1 MNYLITGGA
10 GFIGSNYLCY
20 VVNKY
25 CNDNFICL
33 DALTYAGNY
42 SNLNSISNSRNFT
55 FIKGNINNATLLNE
69 IFDKYNIDVVVNFSA
84 ETHVDNSIKNP
95 SIFLETNILGTYNL
109 LEMSKKYKIK
119 RFHQISTDEVYGDL
133 PLDAKEKFDEKS
145 NLKPS
150 SPYSASKASADMLVL
165 SYFRTYGVPVT
176 ISRCSNN
183 YGPFQFPEKL
193 IPKVI
198 ENALANKE
206 IPVYG
211 NGENIRD
218 WIYVIDHVKAVDKVV
233 RNGIVGEIYNISG
246 NCEKSNLEVIY
257 AILKQLGKPTTLIK
271 FVEDRLG
278 HDLKYSLDSNKIKN
292 ELGFKCE
299 TEFEE
304 GISQTINWYLNNL
317 GWLKDIETGKYR
329 RFYDD

>member
-1 MNYLITGGA
+1 M
-10 GFIGSNYLCY
+10 
-20 VVNKY
+20 
-25 CNDNFICL
+25 
-33 DALTYAGNY
+33 
-42 SNLNSISNSRNFT
+42 
-55 FIKGNINNATLLNE
+55 
-69 IFDKYNIDVVVNFSA
+69 
-84 ETHVDNSIKNP
+84 
-95 SIFLETNILGTYNL
+95 
-109 LEMSKKYKIK
+109 
-119 RFHQISTDEVYGDL
+119 
-133 PLDAKEKFDEKS
+133 DAKEKFDEKS